1 METLVIQESSSE
13 DEAINVDVWRHYFDS
28 YYHESRYMTH
38 FSYTTSS
45 LTKTV
50 FTGNHIQ
57 ISSEV
62 HRLKVHSWKNFNK
75 LENTVSIL
83 VKFSGYRS
91 KDATVRFLSGHL
103 TVQSSMLSYPLM
115 NRSVWFQNFV
125 KRIEKSFLKI
135 EVEWKFLDSLRLKN

>member
-1 METLVIQESSSE
+1 
-13 DEAINVDVWRHYFDS
+13 
-28 YYHESRYMTH
+28 MTH
-38 FSYTTSS
+38 FSWTTSS

-62 HRLKVHSWKNFNK
+62 HRFKVHSWKNFNK

-83 VKFSGYRS
+83 VKFTGHRL
-91 KDATVRFLSGHL
+91 KDAAVIFLSGHL
-103 TVQSSMLSYPLM
+103 TAQSWKLSYPLM

-125 KRIEKSFLKI
+125 KRIKKSFLKI
-135 EVEWKFLDSLRLKN
+135 EVEMRNFKWEKIIFEIITQSMKNSHLDQLRKTYHIHHHKH